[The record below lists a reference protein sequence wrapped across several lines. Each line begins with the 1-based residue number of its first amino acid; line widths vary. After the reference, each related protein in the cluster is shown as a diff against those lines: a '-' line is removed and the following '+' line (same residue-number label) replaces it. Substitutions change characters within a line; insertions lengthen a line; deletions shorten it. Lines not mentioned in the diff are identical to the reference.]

1 MALLTDDEPSL
12 NSSAPD
18 RREIATALRMDSKD
32 TQGKGTTGAGLPGL
46 RPGSSVGIV
55 VSIDEVRETVDVRSS
70 SVYDISEKEIIL
82 AQTDPKVGK
91 DLLGKRVHVTYMAK
105 RGNNT
110 LRCGFP
116 ARITDLIEDY
126 RLSSTITTQA
136 LLLIHAERPE
146 AYNLR
151 MFHRV
156 EPPRALNLT
165 ASVNGQEAIIVDLS
179 IGGIQISHTT
189 PYEFKQGS
197 TVKVGLSIDKND
209 FKVPGVIRRI
219 WWRSAVRE
227 RKTSLEFVAIEF
239 QNMDRK
245 VADLLGRKV
254 REAERLIRL
263 KEIFP

>member
-1 MALLTDDEPSL
+1 
-12 NSSAPD
+12 
-18 RREIATALRMDSKD
+18 LRIDSKD
-32 TQGKGTTGAGLPGL
+32 TQGKGTTGADLPGL

-70 SVYDISEKEIIL
+70 SVYDISEKELIL
-82 AQTDPKVGK
+82 AQTDPTVGK
-91 DLLGKRVHVTYMAK
+91 DLLGKRVHVTYVAK
-105 RGNNT
+105 RGNDT
-110 LRCGFP
+110 LRCGFS
-116 ARITDLIEDY
+116 ARITDLIEEY

-136 LLLIHAERPE
+136 LFLIQTERPQ

-156 EPPRALNLT
+156 EPPRALNLR

-189 PYEFKQGS
+189 PYQFQQGS
-197 TVKVGLSIDKND
+197 TVKVGLSIEKHD
-209 FKVPGVIRRI
+209 FKVSGVIRRI

-245 VADLLGRKV
+245 VADLLGKKV

-263 KEIFP
+263 KELFP